1 MMITLSLIDKLI
13 RLRSGESLPSS
24 ALRGEWVE
32 ELLSDGVL
40 ISRSHGSRSSII
52 AASPKTLEQSLMHI
66 NERLGHLDKMKETLD
81 AETTR
86 SEQAAETGNSKLV
99 TARSCPGFPVNS
111 YVPITCSL
119 NGKELVVN
127 PQEGTFLFIADW
139 HSFAIPDDVTVVNIE
154 NMENFRLIRRQQSLF
169 ASALAG
175 KRLLFVSRYPQ
186 SSDLRTWLQ
195 TIPNQ
200 YVHFGDFDLAGI
212 HIFLTE
218 FQKHLGA
225 RASFLIPKDIAERLQ
240 HGSSERY
247 NEQYPKFCHLTSNI
261 QPLQQLI
268 DTLHKYHRCYDQEGY
283 IENASSTDL
292 HLDVSSK

>member
-1 MMITLSLIDKLI
+1 
-13 RLRSGESLPSS
+13 
-24 ALRGEWVE
+24 
-32 ELLSDGVL
+32 
-40 ISRSHGSRSSII
+40 
-52 AASPKTLEQSLMHI
+52 MHI

-86 SEQAAETGNSKLV
+86 SEQASSTGNSKLV
-99 TARSCPGFPVNS
+99 MARSCPGFPVNS
-111 YVPITCSL
+111 YEPITCYL

-195 TIPNQ
+195 TIPNH

-225 RASFLIPKDIAERLQ
+225 RASFLIPQDIEQRIKY
-240 HGSSERY
+240 GSAERY
-247 NEQYPKFCHLTSNI
+247 NNQYPKFCHLTSNI

-268 DTLHKYHRCYDQEGY
+268 DTLHKYNRCYDQEGY
-283 IENASSTDL
+283 IENSLTE
-292 HLDVSSK
+292 HHIT

>member
-1 MMITLSLIDKLI
+1 MKITSSLIDKLI

-40 ISRSHGSRSSII
+40 ISRSHGSRSCKI
-52 AASPKTLEQSLMHI
+52 AASPDTLEQSLMHI

-81 AETTR
+81 AEVTR

-111 YVPITCSL
+111 YEPIICCL

-127 PQEGTFLFIADW
+127 PQEGIFLFIADW
-139 HSFAIPDDVTVVNIE
+139 HSFAIPADVTVVNIE
-154 NMENFRLIRRQQSLF
+154 NMENFCLIRRQQSLF

-218 FQKHLGA
+218 FQKHLGT
-225 RASFLIPKDIAERLQ
+225 RASFLIPQDIEQRIK
-240 HGSSERY
+240 HGSAERY
-247 NEQYPKFCHLTSNI
+247 NDQYPKFCHLTSNI
-261 QPLQQLI
+261 PPLQQLI
-268 DTLHKYHRCYDQEGY
+268 DMPHKYHRCYDQEGY
-283 IENASSTDL
+283 IENSLTE
-292 HLDVSSK
+292 HQIT

>member
-1 MMITLSLIDKLI
+1 MKITSSLIDKFI

-24 ALRGEWVE
+24 ALRGEWME

-40 ISRSHGSRSSII
+40 ISRSHGSRSCII
-52 AASPKTLEQSLMHI
+52 AASPDTLEQSLMHI

-81 AETTR
+81 AEVTR
-86 SEQAAETGNSKLV
+86 SEQVAETGNSKLV

-111 YVPITCSL
+111 YEPIICGL

-139 HSFAIPDDVTVVNIE
+139 HSFAIPADVTVVNIE

-169 ASALAG
+169 VSALAG

-218 FQKHLGA
+218 FQKYLGT
-225 RASFLIPKDIAERLQ
+225 RASFLIPQDIEQRIK
-240 HGSSERY
+240 HGSAERY
-247 NEQYPKFCHLTSNI
+247 NDQYPKFCHLTSNI
-261 QPLQQLI
+261 PPLQQLI
-268 DTLHKYHRCYDQEGY
+268 DMLHKYHRCYDQEGY
-283 IENASSTDL
+283 IENSLTE
-292 HLDVSSK
+292 HQIT

>member
-1 MMITLSLIDKLI
+1 MKITSSLIDKLI
-13 RLRSGESLPSS
+13 RLRSGQSLPSS

-40 ISRSHGSRSSII
+40 TSRSHGSRSSII
-52 AASPKTLEQSLMHI
+52 AASPETLEQSLMHI

-111 YVPITCSL
+111 YEPIICCL

-225 RASFLIPKDIAERLQ
+225 RASFLIPQDIEQRIK
-240 HGSSERY
+240 HGSAERY
-247 NEQYPKFCHLTSNI
+247 NDQYPKYCHLTSNI

-283 IENASSTDL
+283 IENSLTEH
-292 HLDVSSK
+292 HLI

>member
-1 MMITLSLIDKLI
+1 MKITSSLIDKLI
-13 RLRSGESLPSS
+13 KLRSGESLPSS

-32 ELLSDGVL
+32 NLLSDGVL

-52 AASPKTLEQSLMHI
+52 AASPKTLEQSLRHI
-66 NERLGHLDKMKETLD
+66 DERLSHLYKMKETLVT
-81 AETTR
+81 ESTR

-99 TARSCPGFPVNS
+99 ATRSCPGFPVNS
-111 YVPITCSL
+111 YEPITCSL
-119 NGKELVVN
+119 NDKKLVVN

-139 HSFAIPDDVTVVNIE
+139 HYFAIPEDVTIVNIE
-154 NMENFRLIRRQQSLF
+154 NMENFRLIRRQQALF
-169 ASALAG
+169 SSALPD

-195 TIPNQ
+195 NIHNQ

-218 FQKHLGA
+218 FQKHLGT
-225 RASFLIPKDIAERLQ
+225 RASFLIPQDIEQRIKHGSAER
-240 HGSSERY
+240 Y
-247 NEQYPKFCHLTSNI
+247 DDQYPKFRELKSDI
-261 QPLQQLI
+261 IPLQQLI

-283 IENASSTDL
+283 IENCFIEPKLT
-292 HLDVSSK
+292 

>member
-1 MMITLSLIDKLI
+1 MKITSSLIDKLI

-40 ISRSHGSRSSII
+40 ISRSHGSRSCII
-52 AASPKTLEQSLMHI
+52 AASPDTLEKSLMHI

-111 YVPITCSL
+111 YEPIICCL

-139 HSFAIPDDVTVVNIE
+139 QSFAIPADVTVVNIE

-225 RASFLIPKDIAERLQ
+225 RASFLIPQDIEQRIK
-240 HGSSERY
+240 HGSAERY
-247 NEQYPKFCHLTSNI
+247 NDQYPKYSHLTSNI

-283 IENASSTDL
+283 IENSLTEH
-292 HLDVSSK
+292 HLI

>member
-1 MMITLSLIDKLI
+1 MKITSSLIDKLI

-32 ELLSDGVL
+32 ELLTDGVL
-40 ISRSHGSRSSII
+40 ISRSPGSRSCII
-52 AASPKTLEQSLMHI
+52 AASPDTLEQSLMHI

-81 AETTR
+81 AEVTR

-111 YVPITCSL
+111 YEPIICCL
-119 NGKELVVN
+119 NGKDLVVN

-139 HSFAIPDDVTVVNIE
+139 HSFAIPNDVTVVNIE

-218 FQKHLGA
+218 FQKHLGT
-225 RASFLIPKDIAERLQ
+225 RASFLIPQDIEQRIK
-240 HGSSERY
+240 HGSAERY
-247 NEQYPKFCHLTSNI
+247 NDQYPKFCHLTSNI
-261 QPLQQLI
+261 PPLQQLI
-268 DTLHKYHRCYDQEGY
+268 DMLHKYHRCYDQEGY
-283 IENASSTDL
+283 IENSLTE
-292 HLDVSSK
+292 HQIT

>member
-1 MMITLSLIDKLI
+1 MKITSSLIDKLI

-24 ALRGEWVE
+24 VLRGEWVE

-40 ISRSHGSRSSII
+40 ISRSHGSRSCII
-52 AASPKTLEQSLMHI
+52 AASPDTLEQSLMHI

-81 AETTR
+81 AEVTR

-111 YVPITCSL
+111 YEPIICCL

-139 HSFAIPDDVTVVNIE
+139 HSFAIPNDVTVVNIE

-218 FQKHLGA
+218 FQKHLGT
-225 RASFLIPKDIAERLQ
+225 RASFLIPQDIEQRIKY
-240 HGSSERY
+240 GSAERY
-247 NEQYPKFCHLTSNI
+247 NDQYPKYCHLTSNI

-283 IENASSTDL
+283 IENSLTE
-292 HLDVSSK
+292 HHII

>member
-1 MMITLSLIDKLI
+1 MKITSSLIDKLI

-24 ALRGEWVE
+24 VLRGEWVE

-40 ISRSHGSRSSII
+40 ISRSHGSRSCII
-52 AASPKTLEQSLMHI
+52 AASPDTLEQSLIHI

-99 TARSCPGFPVNS
+99 TARSCPGFLVNS
-111 YVPITCSL
+111 YEPITCCL

-127 PQEGTFLFIADW
+127 PQEGTSLFIADW

-154 NMENFRLIRRQQSLF
+154 NMENFRLIRRQQPLF

-218 FQKHLGA
+218 FQKRLGT
-225 RASFLIPKDIAERLQ
+225 RASFLIPQDIEQRIK
-240 HGSSERY
+240 HGSAERY
-247 NEQYPKFCHLTSNI
+247 NDQYPKFCHLTSNI
-261 QPLQQLI
+261 PPLQQLI
-268 DTLHKYHRCYDQEGY
+268 DMLHKYHRCYDQEGY
-283 IENASSTDL
+283 IEKSLTEH
-292 HLDVSSK
+292 HLI

>member
-1 MMITLSLIDKLI
+1 MKITSSLIDKLI

-24 ALRGEWVE
+24 VLRGEWVE

-40 ISRSHGSRSSII
+40 ISRSHGSRSCII
-52 AASPKTLEQSLMHI
+52 AASPDTLEQSLIHI

-99 TARSCPGFPVNS
+99 TSRSCPGFPVNS
-111 YVPITCSL
+111 YEPITCSL
-119 NGKELVVN
+119 NGKQLVVN
-127 PQEGTFLFIADW
+127 PQEGTFLFITDW
-139 HSFAIPDDVTVVNIE
+139 QSFTIPTDVTIVNIE
-154 NMENFRLIRRQQSLF
+154 NMENFRLIRQQKALF
-169 ASALAG
+169 ASILAE
-175 KRLLFVSRYPQ
+175 KHLLFVSRYPQ

-218 FQKHLGA
+218 FQKHLGT
-225 RASFLIPKDIAERLQ
+225 RASFLIPQDIEQRIK
-240 HGSSERY
+240 HGSAERY
-247 NEQYPKFCHLTSNI
+247 NDQYSKFCHLTSNI
-261 QPLQQLI
+261 PTLQQLI
-268 DTLHKYHRCYDQEGY
+268 DMLHKYHRCYDQEGY
-283 IENASSTDL
+283 IEKSLTEH
-292 HLDVSSK
+292 HLI

>member
-1 MMITLSLIDKLI
+1 MTNL
-13 RLRSGESLPSS
+13 LRSGESLPSS

-40 ISRSHGSRSSII
+40 ISRSHGSRSNII
-52 AASPKTLEQSLMHI
+52 AANPETLEQSLRHI
-66 NERLGHLDKMKETLD
+66 DERLSHLDKMKETLVT
-81 AETTR
+81 ESTR
-86 SEQAAETGNSKLV
+86 AEQATETGNSKLV
-99 TARSCPGFPVNS
+99 ATRSCPGFPVNS
-111 YVPITCSL
+111 YEPITCSL
-119 NGKELVVN
+119 NGKDLVVN

-175 KRLLFVSRYPQ
+175 RRLLFVSRYPQ

-212 HIFLTE
+212 HIFFTE
-218 FQKHLGA
+218 FQKYLGT
-225 RASFLIPKDIAERLQ
+225 RASFLIPQDIEQRIK
-240 HGSSERY
+240 HGSAERY
-247 NEQYPKFCHLTSNI
+247 NDQYPKFCHLTSNI
-261 QPLQQLI
+261 PPLQQLI
-268 DTLHKYHRCYDQEGY
+268 DMLHEYHRCYDQEGY
-283 IENASSTDL
+283 IENSLTE
-292 HLDVSSK
+292 HHII

>member
-1 MMITLSLIDKLI
+1 MKITSSLVDKLI

-40 ISRSHGSRSSII
+40 ISRSYGSRSSII

-81 AETTR
+81 AEATR
-86 SEQAAETGNSKLV
+86 SEQAAGTGNSKLV

-111 YVPITCSL
+111 YEPIICCL
-119 NGKELVVN
+119 NGEELVVN

-139 HSFAIPDDVTVVNIE
+139 HSFAIPYDVTVVNIE

-225 RASFLIPKDIAERLQ
+225 RASFLIPQDIEQRIKHGSAERY
-240 HGSSERY
+240 HD
-247 NEQYPKFCHLTSNI
+247 QYPKYGHLTSNI

-283 IENASSTDL
+283 IENSLTEH
-292 HLDVSSK
+292 HLI

>member
-1 MMITLSLIDKLI
+1 MKITPSLVDKLI
-13 RLRSGESLPSS
+13 RLRSGKSLPSS

-40 ISRSHGSRSSII
+40 ISRSHGSRNSII
-52 AASPKTLEQSLMHI
+52 AASPETLEQSLMHI

-111 YVPITCSL
+111 YEPIICCL

-139 HSFAIPDDVTVVNIE
+139 HSFAIPYDVTVVNIE

-225 RASFLIPKDIAERLQ
+225 RASFLIPQDIVQRIK
-240 HGSSERY
+240 HGSAERY
-247 NEQYPKFCHLTSNI
+247 NDQYPKYSHLTSNI
-261 QPLQQLI
+261 
-268 DTLHKYHRCYDQEGY
+268 
-283 IENASSTDL
+283 
-292 HLDVSSK
+292 

>member
-1 MMITLSLIDKLI
+1 MKITSSLIDKLI

-32 ELLSDGVL
+32 ELLSDGVF

-52 AASPKTLEQSLMHI
+52 AASPETLEQSLRHTD
-66 NERLGHLDKMKETLD
+66 ERLGNLDKMKETLD
-81 AETTR
+81 TESTR
-86 SEQAAETGNSKLV
+86 SGQAAETGNSKLV
-99 TARSCPGFPVNS
+99 TTRSCPGFPVNS
-111 YVPITCSL
+111 YEPITCSL
-119 NGKELVVN
+119 SGKELVVN

-195 TIPNQ
+195 TPKSVRPLRRFRPRRHPYLPYRISKTPR
-200 YVHFGDFDLAGI
+200 HTRLFPHSARHRAAHKAWFGREI
-212 HIFLTE
+212 
-218 FQKHLGA
+218 Q
-225 RASFLIPKDIAERLQ
+225 RPIPKILPP
-240 HGSSERY
+240 HL
-247 NEQYPKFCHLTSNI
+247 QYPATTATDRYAPQIS
-261 QPLQQLI
+261 PLLRPGRI
-268 DTLHKYHRCYDQEGY
+268 YRE
-283 IENASSTDL
+283 
-292 HLDVSSK
+292 

>member
-1 MMITLSLIDKLI
+1 MKITSSLIDKLI

-40 ISRSHGSRSSII
+40 ISRSHGSRSCII
-52 AASPKTLEQSLMHI
+52 AASPDTLEQSLMHI

-81 AETTR
+81 AEVTR

-111 YVPITCSL
+111 YEPIICCL
-119 NGKELVVN
+119 NGKNLVVN

-139 HSFAIPDDVTVVNIE
+139 HSFAIPNDVTVVNIE

-225 RASFLIPKDIAERLQ
+225 RASFLIPQDIEQRIKY
-240 HGSSERY
+240 GSAERY
-247 NEQYPKFCHLTSNI
+247 NDQYPKYCHLTSNI

-283 IENASSTDL
+283 IENSLTE
-292 HLDVSSK
+292 HHII